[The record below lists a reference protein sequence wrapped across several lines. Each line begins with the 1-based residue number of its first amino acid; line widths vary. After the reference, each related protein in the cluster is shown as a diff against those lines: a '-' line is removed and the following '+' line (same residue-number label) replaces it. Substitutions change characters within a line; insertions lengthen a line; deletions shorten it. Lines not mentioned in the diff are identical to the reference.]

1 MGVAHD
7 SRRCESTVGA
17 SSLAM
22 DVNDNVGNLTPHGGL
37 GSIASKLAPTSMVTP
52 FSAIL
57 FLMSGWLA
65 FIYPASEWG
74 CRPAPR

>member
-1 MGVAHD
+1 
-7 SRRCESTVGA
+7 
-17 SSLAM
+17 
-22 DVNDNVGNLTPHGGL
+22 
-37 GSIASKLAPTSMVTP
+37 MVTP

-74 CRPAPR
+74 CSPAPR

>member
-1 MGVAHD
+1 MV
-7 SRRCESTVGA
+7 
-17 SSLAM
+17 
-22 DVNDNVGNLTPHGGL
+22 VNDNAGNLTPRGAL
-37 GSIASKLAPTSMVTP
+37 RFIASKLAPTSMVTP